1 MVGEARVDIVSVV
14 DEGLGHTSSFVDLGD
29 GTALVI
35 DPGRFPTEQREEA
48 ARRGIRIAF
57 TADTHS
63 HADYVSGSPELA
75 AQGAVFLAPAAGHL
89 EGPHRPVRDGDIV
102 EIGRYTLQAIATP
115 GHTPDHL
122 AYVLRDGGEA
132 VALFSGGSLM
142 VGTVGRTD
150 LLGPDPTEG
159 LARQLFRSLHERLLT
174 LPDTVD
180 VYPTHG
186 AGSFCSAPGAGA
198 RTTTIGHERATNPLL
213 QIPDED
219 AFVTELLAGFGSF
232 PTYFARLPDV
242 NRRGPRLY
250 GTIPELPLLDL
261 ESFQAAL
268 DAGARLVDARPL
280 RAFGA
285 AHIPGALAIE
295 LRPVF
300 ASWLGWLID
309 PDQPV
314 VFVLDDDQDRRVLV
328 RQALD
333 VGIENLA
340 GELDGGMT
348 TWLAAGLQTAS
359 ITIVSPGDV
368 VGTVL
373 DVRQA
378 NEFVA
383 GHVPGALHV
392 ELGALPS
399 TDSLPFGHI
408 TVMCGHGERAMTG
421 ASILARAGHEVTV
434 LDGGPNDWAETAG
447 RALTVGA

>member
-1 MVGEARVDIVSVV
+1 VDIVSVV

-48 ARRGIRIAF
+48 ARRGARIAF

-75 AQGAVFLAPAAGHL
+75 AHGAVFLAPAAGHL
-89 EGPHRPVRDGDIV
+89 EGPHRPLRDGDIV
-102 EIGRYTLQAIATP
+102 EIGRYTLEAIATP

-122 AYVLRDGGEA
+122 SYVLRDSGEA

-232 PTYFARLPDV
+232 PAYFARLPAV

-399 TDSLPFGHI
+399 TDSLPFGPI

-447 RALTVGA
+447 RVLTVGA